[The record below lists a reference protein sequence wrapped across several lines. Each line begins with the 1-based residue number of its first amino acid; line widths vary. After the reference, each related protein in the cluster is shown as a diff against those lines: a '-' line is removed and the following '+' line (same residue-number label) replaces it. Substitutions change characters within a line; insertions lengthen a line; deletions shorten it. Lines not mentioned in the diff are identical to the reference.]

1 MYDIELH
8 PLSGAGEVSEDNVVA
23 GHYHTLLLL
32 KVMNMQLTV
41 TILQTAPQFFLC
53 S

>member
-8 PLSGAGEVSEDNVVA
+8 PLSGAGVVSEDNMVA
-23 GHYHTLLLL
+23 RPYMLLL